1 MVCPSYYG
9 KQCIPKETIAMT
21 DQQIRIIGIE
31 LGKNWFHLVAMDERD
46 NPIYRKK
53 LNRNRIGEFA
63 ATLKP

>member
-1 MVCPSYYG
+1 
-9 KQCIPKETIAMT
+9 MT

-46 NPIYRKK
+46 NPTYRKK